1 MRSGRLSRTICL
13 PLVGLIATLARADT
27 VWIQSGSGNPIAI
40 SDVKVTGVEAD
51 ALLFTT
57 GAGRQTSKPLAQIPQ
72 IKLDDEPN
80 FSAAEEAFR
89 DSQFPVAVDDY
100 RKTLGTTAKA
110 WLKERSALRL
120 VQAANKSNNFPAAVE
135 GFVDLL
141 QITPALA
148 TDNKP
153 AIPKDASSIAQAIA
167 FVQQASKSPQLK
179 PDQKTVLGNFLVELY
194 NAKGDTASANAT
206 LGQISKGGTNSENAT
221 QENRRVAADLKMTE
235 ARQAYSQGQYARAAQ
250 ALNASGGLFTEP
262 QERAD
267 ALYLLAQSTAG
278 ALGNSDV
285 PDPLKDAALAYMRVV
300 AYCQALPGKPHVADS
315 LMNVA
320 AIEEKL
326 KNKKEALAVYNQIAD
341 EFKGTAA
348 AARAKEE
355 AARLGPADKG

>member
-1 MRSGRLSRTICL
+1 M
-13 PLVGLIATLARADT
+13 LARADS

-40 SDVKVTGVEAD
+40 SDVKVTGVEGD

-57 GAGRQTSKPLAQIPQ
+57 AAGRQTSKPLANIPQ

-89 DSQFPVAVDDY
+89 DSQFPQAVENY
-100 RKTLGTTAKA
+100 RKSLGSTTKP
-110 WLKERSALRL
+110 WLRERAALRL

-141 QITPALA
+141 QVAPALA

-153 AIPKDASSIAQAIA
+153 AIPKDANAINKAVA
-167 FVQQASKSPQLK
+167 FVQQAQKSPQLK

-206 LGQISKGGTNSENAT
+206 LGQISKSPTSPEVAT
-221 QENRRVAADLKMTE
+221 QENRRVSADLKMTE
-235 ARQAYSQGQYARAAQ
+235 ARQAYSQRQYGRAVAV
-250 ALNASGGLFTEP
+250 LNASGSLFTEP
-262 QERAD
+262 QQRAD
-267 ALYLLAQSTAG
+267 ALYLLAQSTVG
-278 ALGNSDV
+278 AVGNSE
-285 PDPLKDAALAYMRVV
+285 DPNQLKDAAIACMRVV
-300 AYCQALPGKPHVADS
+300 AFCESLPGKPHVADA
-315 LMNVA
+315 LMQVA

-341 EFKGTAA
+341 EFKGTPAA
-348 AARAKEE
+348 TQAKEA